1 MDALAQLRY
10 NLAGKLT
17 MPVIC
22 IANQKGGVGK
32 TTTAAALAD
41 GLAEQ
46 KKRVLLLD
54 WDPQA
59 SLTVS
64 MGINPDTLKLTGYDV
79 LTSYI
84 RNNGRY
90 TLKDVAM
97 KTANPSVDIIPAN
110 VELSQAQLDLVN
122 AFTRELILKD
132 MLKAVIDNYDYVLI
146 DCLPSLGLLTI
157 NALSASDKVL
167 VPLQADFLAMK
178 GLAMLL
184 NTIIRVQEKI
194 NPKLDILGI
203 LFTMT
208 NPRTLHSREVIE
220 VTKRAFGDRIKVF
233 EANIPISVRFKEA
246 PAAGMSI
253 IKYAPA
259 SEGAE
264 AYRLLT
270 KEVLHEKS

>member
-1 MDALAQLRY
+1 MSI
-10 NLAGKLT
+10 
-17 MPVIC
+17 IC
-22 IANQKGGVGK
+22 IVNQKGGVGK
-32 TTTAAALAD
+32 TTTAAALAE

-46 KKRVLLLD
+46 KKRVLLID

-59 SLTVS
+59 SLTIS
-64 MGINPDTLKLTGYDV
+64 LGFNPESLKLTGYDV
-79 LTSYI
+79 LTSVI
-84 RNNGRY
+84 GNNGRY
-90 TLKDVAM
+90 TLSDVAI
-97 KTANPSVDIIPAN
+97 KTDNPNIDLVPAN
-110 VELSQAQLDLVN
+110 VELSGAQLDLVN
-122 AFTRELILKD
+122 AAARELVLKK
-132 MLKAVIDNYDYVLI
+132 MLQAVRKDYDYILL

-157 NALSASDKVL
+157 NALSASDSVL
-167 VPLQADFLAMK
+167 IPLQADFLAMK

-194 NPKLDILGI
+194 NPSLEILGI

-220 VTKRAFGDRIKVF
+220 VTKRAFGNRIRVF
-233 EANIPISVRFKEA
+233 GTTIPVSVRFKEA

-253 IKYAPA
+253 LKYAPT

-264 AYRLLT
+264 AYRLLA